1 MRQHDRTPVQH
12 DTTQHN
18 TSTSSAAKIVL
29 SALLL
34 NYIYI
39 YFSEIVNI
47 VIHVTLIKPFE
58 FQGLIILL
66 SETLKQPR
74 SYDVA
79 KLSGILDIKLKIA
92 IQVPK
97 TNIYTLFCVFS
108 TITMASEN

>member
-1 MRQHDRTPVQH
+1 MP
-12 DTTQHN
+12 
-18 TSTSSAAKIVL
+18 

-39 YFSEIVNI
+39 YIYFFFFSEIVNI

-58 FQGLIILL
+58 FQGLIILP
-66 SETLKQPR
+66 SETLKNQGHMT
-74 SYDVA
+74 SCA

-97 TNIYTLFCVFS
+97 TNIYTLFCVFL

>member
-39 YFSEIVNI
+39 YIFFFSEIVNI

-58 FQGLIILL
+58 F
-66 SETLKQPR
+66 
-74 SYDVA
+74 
-79 KLSGILDIKLKIA
+79 
-92 IQVPK
+92 
-97 TNIYTLFCVFS
+97 
-108 TITMASEN
+108 